1 MEVVI
6 SELSVD
12 DSPNI
17 KIIVVSPT
25 KKFFDVIKKYSD
37 KVKVRRISQNTV
49 VVTVML
55 DRFSDYTELLDFINI
70 MKNVFGENVSVAK
83 DGIIH
88 ALPNVVKKEKETR
101 YFFEKVN
108 TIYLLTGDEDL
119 CHIIDVLEQ
128 KMSQPKYVRCSD

>member
-6 SELSVD
+6 SELSED

-119 CHIIDVLEQ
+119 GHIIDVLEQ